1 MLMHTCVRVSDHT
14 HERAGDTLEIK
25 QISHQCQKYSSCL
38 MHRSTACND
47 SNLTTG
53 TQTPLPSPHVAPAPF
68 LHALIRQRGTA
79 IYDKFQSYL
88 NVPHLS
94 AESAE
99 QVLLLSAVAQ
109 GPVPSAPRTMSQPLN
124 TDARLSTLSDV
135 GKFDTH
141 SWGMDAVQ

>member
-1 MLMHTCVRVSDHT
+1 
-14 HERAGDTLEIK
+14 
-25 QISHQCQKYSSCL
+25 

-53 TQTPLPSPHVAPAPF
+53 TQTPLPSPRVAPAPF
-68 LHALIRQRGTA
+68 LRALIRQRGTA
-79 IYDKFQSYL
+79 IYDQFQSYL
-88 NVPHLS
+88 NVPNLS

-124 TDARLSTLSDV
+124 TDARLSTLSNV

-141 SWGMDAVQ
+141 SWGMDAAQ